1 MTLMW
6 YLAVSVTIAVGGV
19 GLLLTAATL
28 PGTWLIALWS
38 VIAAAIWPESFSWWV
53 VAACVG
59 LALAGEVVEFAS
71 SALGA
76 GKFGA
81 SKSGMTAAVV
91 GSIAGAI
98 AGTVLIPIP
107 VVGTLTGAV
116 LGAGLGTGMAERGVM
131 RRSWRE
137 SGSAAVGAAG
147 GRLVAV
153 IVKTAL
159 AGVMALATAADA
171 FVD

>member
-1 MTLMW
+1 MRVMW
-6 YLAVSVTIAVGGV
+6 YLAASITVAVGGLGV
-19 GLLLTAATL
+19 LLTAATL

-38 VIAAAIWPESFSWWV
+38 VFATAVWPEHFSWWV
-53 VAACVG
+53 VATCVG
-59 LALAGEVVEFAS
+59 LALAGEVVEFSS
-71 SALGA
+71 SAVGA

-81 SKSGMTAAVV
+81 SKSGMTGAVI

-98 AGTVLIPIP
+98 GGTILIPIP
-107 VVGTLTGAV
+107 VIGTLTGAV
-116 LGAGLGTGMAERGVM
+116 LGAGLGTGLAERGVM
-131 RRSWRE
+131 GRGWRE

-159 AGVMALATAADA
+159 AGVMALAAAVDA